1 MSYPLRSLTN
11 YETVCEKTELE
22 SLTEM
27 VIDNTKVKD
36 YTPTKSDLARKL
48 SDNKHKDK
56 PIEIINTEKLST
68 ADLIS
73 KSNSQ
78 IKSSPRRLNAGKLSS
93 TADFEE
99 SSKATTVISD
109 SSRVSMPA
117 SSLLIL
123 STLHAT

>member
-1 MSYPLRSLTN
+1 
-11 YETVCEKTELE
+11 
-22 SLTEM
+22 M

-36 YTPTKSDLARKL
+36 YTTTKSDLARKL
-48 SDNKHKDK
+48 SDNKHEDK

-123 STLHAT
+123 STLHATWISNPVH